1 MKRKVELRL
10 GGTVL
15 SFFTDEPEEI
25 VNEVFESVSREYEG
39 ARKRYRLSDDLEI
52 LAHLLVNT
60 TLEKVLL
67 QREIERLRQKYQP
80 RTSLVEEVTKKD
92 EDRAL

>member
-25 VNEVFESVSREYEG
+25 VNEVFESISREYES
-39 ARKRYRLSDDLEI
+39 AKKRYRSSDDLEI

-60 TLEKVLL
+60 TLEKVLMR
-67 QREIERLRQKYQP
+67 QEIERLRQKYQP
-80 RTSLVEEVTKKD
+80 RTSLVEEVMKKD
-92 EDRAL
+92 EDRAF